1 MATDLISGTTRAHMR
16 EISAQLGP
24 SRLRP
29 CWDSSGFTPGP
40 AKDTS
45 GGGGKNL
52 FSSYADHIS
61 WSESDQ
67 VSRALGVFESML
79 RAYRTVVESSY
90 GTEDETPQQRW
101 AKKLEEARREFEYDG
116 YQITDRL
123 RIFGSGEGRP
133 DHEMADAQLY
143 AEALSLLRHARNQ
156 MERLPSTTR
165 GKSEP
170 EIRDVLLVALGAAFA
185 GRCTAESLNGK
196 GKTDLLLRIGD
207 RNVLVGECKIWGGST
222 DFREEDIPQLLG
234 YLTRYDRHAVIPL
247 FIRKARPEEIVA
259 KAVKELAEHPRCV
272 SAAVPDHEGRQYTFV
287 FRSLSATPWDVE
299 VALIPFVI
307 E

>member
-1 MATDLISGTTRAHMR
+1 MVLPACDPAGTAAD
-16 EISAQLGP
+16 SPPG
-24 SRLRP
+24 RL
-29 CWDSSGFTPGP
+29 
-40 AKDTS
+40 KDTS

-52 FSSYADHIS
+52 FSSYVDHIS
-61 WSESDQ
+61 WSDPDQ

-79 RAYRTVVESSY
+79 RVYRTVVESSY

-101 AKKLEEARREFEYDG
+101 AKKLEKARREFEYDG

-123 RIFGSGEGRP
+123 RIFGSAESRP
-133 DHEMADAQLY
+133 DHEMTDAQLY
-143 AEALSLLRHARNQ
+143 AEALRLLRHARNQ

-165 GKSEP
+165 EKPEP

-185 GRCTAESLNGK
+185 GRCTAESQNGE

-207 RNVLVGECKIWGGST
+207 RNVLVGECKIWRGST
-222 DFREEDIPQLLG
+222 KFREEDIPQLLG
-234 YLTRYDRHAVIPL
+234 YCTRYDRYAVIPL
-247 FIRKARPEEIVA
+247 FIRQARPEEIVD
-259 KAVKELAEHPRCV
+259 KAAKELAEHPRCV
-272 SAAVPDHEGRQYTFV
+272 FAADPDHEGRQYTFV

>member
-1 MATDLISGTTRAHMR
+1 M
-16 EISAQLGP
+16 
-24 SRLRP
+24 
-29 CWDSSGFTPGP
+29 
-40 AKDTS
+40 
-45 GGGGKNL
+45 
-52 FSSYADHIS
+52 DHIS
-61 WSESDQ
+61 WSDPDQ

-79 RAYRTVVESSY
+79 RVYRTVVESSY

-116 YQITDRL
+116 YQVTDRL

-156 MERLPSTTR
+156 VERLPSTTR

-170 EIRDVLLVALGAAFA
+170 EIRDLLLVVLGAAFA
-185 GRCTAESLNGK
+185 GRCTAESLNGQ

-207 RNVLVGECKIWGGST
+207 RNALVGECKIWGGST
-222 DFREEDIPQLLG
+222 KFREKDIPQLFG

-247 FIRKARPEEIVA
+247 FIRQARPEEIVA
-259 KAVKELAEHPRCV
+259 KAAKELAEHPRCV
-272 SAAVPDHEGRQYTFV
+272 SAARPDHENRQYTFV
-287 FRSLSATPWDVE
+287 FRSRSATPWEVE